1 MNINDDQPL
10 FWLQRFVL
18 YYLPAAANPS
28 TKSPLTAAHKSWLE
42 DRSKAGDT
50 AATAVLKGN
59 PEPNDSWR
67 KAEKQYDWQQL
78 AKQYQ
83 SRALDSKIEQWES
96 QYGQLIESQLDNNLR
111 LTKILN
117 HHLKLLEK
125 DLLSEG
131 KHFTNPLA
139 KIRDFATT
147 LNVLSNVTARSREL
161 TNSLNSQVIP
171 QE

>member
-1 MNINDDQPL
+1 MNNNDDQPL

-18 YYLPAAANPS
+18 YYLPATSNPS
-28 TKSPLTAAHKSWLE
+28 TNFPLAAAHEAWLE
-42 DRSKAGDT
+42 ERSKAGDT
-50 AATAVLKGN
+50 TATAVLKGN
-59 PEPNDSWR
+59 HEPNDSWR

-83 SRALDSKIEQWES
+83 ARALDSKIEQYS
-96 QYGQLIESQLDNNLR
+96 IQYNQLIATQLDNNLR

-117 HHLKLLEK
+117 YHLKLLEK

-161 TNSLNSQVIP
+161 TNSQGIAS
-171 QE
+171 E